1 MSLAAIQRDFRCW
14 LIDAPNQM
22 KTRAIA
28 GSGLDVYHNAYRVRL
43 SDCLRETFEK
53 VFLWLGEDAFLA
65 AARAHI
71 EHTPPH
77 GWTLGVYGAGFDH
90 TLRALYPNDPEV
102 AELASLDWAL
112 CRAFDGSDADT
123 VASTALASI
132 DWDVAVL
139 SLVPTAQIFDAVT
152 NAGAIWSALSAG
164 ESPPAAALLP
174 APAAILVCRQGL
186 TPCFRTV
193 DAIEHQALKMI
204 AAGKTFGAV
213 CAALVE
219 RSGPDTGV
227 QQAGAMLGQWLH
239 DGLISDAKWCVAAA
253 RS

>member
-22 KTRAIA
+22 KTKTIA

-43 SDCLRETFEK
+43 TDCLRETFEK
-53 VFLWLGEDAFLA
+53 VLLWLGEEAFLE
-65 AARAHI
+65 AARDHI
-71 EHTPPH
+71 ERTPPH
-77 GWTLGVYGAGFDH
+77 GWTLGVYGMGFDH
-90 TLRALYPNDPEV
+90 TLRTLYPDDPEV
-102 AELASLDWAL
+102 ADLARLDWAL
-112 CRAFDGSDADT
+112 CRAFDGADADT
-123 VASTALASI
+123 VASTGLVEI
-132 DWDVAVL
+132 DWDLAVL
-139 SLVPTAQIFDAVT
+139 RLIPTVRIFDTVT

-164 ESPPAAALLP
+164 ENPPAVAVLP
-174 APAAILVCRQGL
+174 APGAILVWRQDL

-213 CAALVE
+213 CAALVA